1 MERWGDRVGAAWE
14 RERVVEEVMQMPI
27 GEQVIKDKRRG
38 VIHGRTSFGVNRN
51 SVAAK
56 VCQLRGV
63 LEVKRQGRVS
73 VVRDGSILVI
83 P

>member
-1 MERWGDRVGAAWE
+1 
-14 RERVVEEVMQMPI
+14 VV
-27 GEQVIKDKRRG
+27 KDKRRG
-38 VIHGRTSFGVNRN
+38 VIHGRTSFGVNRH

-63 LEVKRQGRVS
+63 LEVKRQGKVS
-73 VVRDGSILVI
+73 IGRDGSILVI